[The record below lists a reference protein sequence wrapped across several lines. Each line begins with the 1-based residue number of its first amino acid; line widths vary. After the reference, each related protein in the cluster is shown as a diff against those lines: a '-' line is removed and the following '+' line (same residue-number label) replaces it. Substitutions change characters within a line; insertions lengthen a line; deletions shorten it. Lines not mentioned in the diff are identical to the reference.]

1 MAQVRE
7 AMTKAI
13 NRGVL
18 YVLIAVLSD
27 LLKNAKPT
35 MTAFEIVLLVG
46 GAILS
51 GLITLRA
58 FIDQTSMDDQPQ
70 DVKVV
75 NPPAEPVQTQ
85 EAKQTR

>member
-1 MAQVRE
+1 MS
-7 AMTKAI
+7 KAS

-18 YVLIAVLSD
+18 YVTIAVLSD
-27 LLKNAKPT
+27 LLKNAKPE
-35 MTAFEIVLLVG
+35 MTWFEILLLFG

-58 FIDQTSMDDQPQ
+58 FIDQTPMDEKPQ